1 MEQLTAFVLELE
13 KFMYSEWFVVALLGT
28 GVLLSVR
35 TGLIQFRKMGAA
47 WKMIFQ
53 GAFNKQEQEH
63 EGDIT
68 PFQALSTALAA
79 TVGLGNIAGVAT
91 ALALGGPGAIFWMWI
106 TALLGMATIYGEA
119 MLAIK
124 FRSVAPDGSMAGG
137 PMHYIEKGLGNR
149 KFGKALAT
157 VFAATGT
164 AACLLS
170 TGCMMQSNSIALSFN
185 SSFGVPFWATG
196 IALSILTGLVTIKGI
211 KRIGVVVEKLV
222 PLMIFFFIGASLL
235 ILIIKFRQIPAQLAL
250 IVRSAFQPMAAV
262 GGFAGAGV
270 IAAMQF
276 GVSRGV
282 LSNEAGLGSSPIAH
296 GAAKEEDPDKQGI
309 LAMNGVFI
317 DTIIVCTMTALVIL
331 ISGKWTSGMT
341 STPLAAAAFE
351 SVIPHGHLIVT
362 FSALL
367 FGFSTLLGW
376 SYYGEQCIQYL
387 LGLRIVH
394 FYRFVFI
401 LFVFTGAVIKLE
413 LVWSIGTIANACMAL
428 PNLVGLVA
436 LSGVVG
442 SIALNRRGSA
452 GPPDRDIPAP
462 GN

>member
-1 MEQLTAFVLELE
+1 MEKLTAFVLELE
-13 KFMYSEWFVVALLGT
+13 KFVYSEWFVITLLGT
-28 GVLLSVR
+28 GLLLSFR
-35 TGLIQFRKMGAA
+35 TGFIQFRKMGAA
-47 WKMIFQ
+47 WKMIFK
-53 GAFNKQEQEH
+53 GVFEKQERNQA
-63 EGDIT
+63 GDIT
-68 PFQALSTALAA
+68 PLQALSTALAA

-106 TALLGMATIYGEA
+106 TALVGMATIYGEA

-137 PMHYIEKGLGNR
+137 PMYYIEKGLKNPR
-149 KFGKALAT
+149 FGKFLAT
-157 VFAATGT
+157 VFAGTGT
-164 AACLLS
+164 AACLMS

-185 SSFGVPFWATG
+185 SSFGVPFWVTG
-196 IALSILTGLVTIKGI
+196 VGLAALTALVTIKGI

-222 PLMIFFFIGASLL
+222 PFMILSFIGASLL
-235 ILIIKFRQIPAQLAL
+235 ILLLKFQEIPAQLLL
-250 IVRSAFQPMAAV
+250 ICRSAFQPMAPV

-317 DTIIVCTMTALVIL
+317 DTLVVCTMTALVIL
-331 ISGKWTSGMT
+331 ISGKWTSGLT
-341 STPLAAAAFE
+341 STDLAAAAFE
-351 SVIPHGHLIVT
+351 SVIPHGHLVVT

-387 LGLRIVH
+387 LGQRIVT
-394 FYRFVFI
+394 FYRCIFI
-401 LFVFTGAVIKLE
+401 LFVFIGAVIKLD
-413 LVWSIGTIANACMAL
+413 LVWSLGTIANACMAL
-428 PNLVGLVA
+428 PNLIGLIA
-436 LSGVVG
+436 LSPVVG
-442 SIALNRRGSA
+442 KIALKRRA
-452 GPPDRDIPAP
+452 
-462 GN
+462 

>member
-1 MEQLTAFVLELE
+1 MERLIAFVLELE
-13 KFMYSEWFVVALLGT
+13 KFMYSEWFVITLLGT
-28 GVLLSVR
+28 GLLLSFR
-35 TGLIQFRKMGAA
+35 TGFIQFRKMGTA
-47 WKMIFQ
+47 WKMILK
-53 GAFNKQEQEH
+53 GAFGKQERDQT
-63 EGDIT
+63 GDIT
-68 PFQALSTALAA
+68 PLQALSTALAA

-106 TALLGMATIYGEA
+106 TALVGMATVYGEA

-137 PMHYIEKGLGNR
+137 PMHYIEKGLKNKR
-149 KFGKALAT
+149 FGKMLAVT
-157 VFAATGT
+157 FAGTGT

-185 SSFGVPFWATG
+185 TSFGVPFWVSG
-196 IALSILTGLVTIKGI
+196 IGLAVLTGLVTINGI

-222 PLMIFFFIGASLL
+222 PFMIFFFIGASLVIL
-235 ILIIKFRQIPAQLAL
+235 ILNFSQIPAQLLL
-250 IVRSAFQPMAAV
+250 ICKSAFQPMAPV
-262 GGFAGAGV
+262 GGFAGASM

-296 GAAKEEDPDKQGI
+296 GAAKEEDPDQQGI

-317 DTIIVCTMTALVIL
+317 DTILVCTMTALVIL
-331 ISGKWTSGMT
+331 ISGEWTSGLT
-341 STPLAAAAFE
+341 STNLAAAAFE

-387 LGLRIVH
+387 LGLRIVT

-401 LFVFTGAVIKLE
+401 LFVFIGAVIKLD
-413 LVWSIGTIANACMAL
+413 LVWSLGTIANACMAL
-428 PNLVGLVA
+428 PNLVGLIA

-442 SIALNRRGSA
+442 TIALGRRTPVENSA
-452 GPPDRDIPAP
+452 DKD
-462 GN
+462 